1 MKRIFTS
8 AAVAIVML
16 LAATSAQAQI
26 KFGLKGGLN
35 VTDMSLS
42 KEVFDAD
49 NQAGFFIGPTVKFTL
64 PLIGLGIDAAALYD
78 QRQAKVKGEVGY
90 EQITIEERSLDSK
103 YINIPINLRYGIGLG
118 SVACLNFFAG
128 PQFGFN
134 VGDKNQSLF
143 KDMGEWRLKSST
155 FSVNVGLGA
164 MLLSHLQISANYNI
178 ACGKTGETTVS
189 SALGELAQSAAKKR
203 GRANAWQIGLAY
215 YF

>member
-42 KEVFDAD
+42 KKVFDAD
-49 NQAGFFIGPTVKFTL
+49 NQAGFFIGPTVKFSL
-64 PLIGLGIDAAALYD
+64 PLIGLGIDASALYD

-118 SVACLNFFAG
+118 SIASLNFFAG

-134 VGDKNQSLF
+134 VGKKHQELVDDATWN
-143 KDMGEWRLKSST
+143 LKSSA
-155 FSVNVGLGA
+155 FSVNVGAGVTIA
-164 MLLSHLQISANYNI
+164 SHFEFSANYNI
-178 ACGKTGETTVS
+178 ACGRTGDVTFEDTVNKVF
-189 SALGELAQSAAKKR
+189 KKH

>member
-1 MKRIFTS
+1 MKRIISS
-8 AAVAIVML
+8 AAIAIVMML
-16 LAATSAQAQI
+16 SAASAQAQI

-42 KEVFDAD
+42 KEVFNAD
-49 NQAGFFIGPTVKFTL
+49 NQAGFFIGPTIKFSL

-90 EQITIEERSLDSK
+90 EQIYIEERSLDSK

-118 SVACLNFFAG
+118 SVASLNFFAG

-134 VGDKNQSLF
+134 VGKKHQELVDDATWN
-143 KDMGEWRLKSST
+143 LKSSA
-155 FSVNVGLGA
+155 FSINVGAGVTIA
-164 MLLSHLQISANYNI
+164 SHFELSANYNL
-178 ACGKTGETTVS
+178 ACGRTGDVTFSDAVDKVF
-189 SALGELAQSAAKKR
+189 KKH

>member
-42 KEVFDAD
+42 KEVFNAD
-49 NQAGFFIGPTVKFTL
+49 NQAGFFIGPTVKFSL

-118 SVACLNFFAG
+118 SLASLNFFAG

-134 VGDKNQSLF
+134 VGKKHQELVDDATWN
-143 KDMGEWRLKSST
+143 LKSSA
-155 FSVNVGLGA
+155 FSVNVGAGVTIA
-164 MLLSHLQISANYNI
+164 SHFEVSANYNI
-178 ACGKTGETTVS
+178 ACGRTGDVTFEDTVDKVF
-189 SALGELAQSAAKKR
+189 KKH

>member
-1 MKRIFTS
+1 MKKIITS
-8 AAVAIVML
+8 AAIAIVMML
-16 LAATSAQAQI
+16 SAASAQAQI

-42 KEVFDAD
+42 KEVFNAD
-49 NQAGFFIGPTVKFTL
+49 NQAGFFIGPTVKFSL
-64 PLIGLGIDAAALYD
+64 PIIGLGIDAAALYD

-90 EQITIEERSLDSK
+90 EQIYIEERSLDSK

-118 SVACLNFFAG
+118 SLASLNFFAG

-134 VGDKNQSLF
+134 VGKKHQELVDDATWN
-143 KDMGEWRLKSST
+143 LKSSA
-155 FSVNVGLGA
+155 FSVNVGAGVTVA
-164 MLLSHLQISANYNI
+164 SHFELSANYNI
-178 ACGKTGETTVS
+178 ACGRTGDVTFSDTVDKVFS
-189 SALGELAQSAAKKR
+189 KER

>member
-1 MKRIFTS
+1 MKRIISS
-8 AAVAIVML
+8 AAIAIVMML
-16 LAATSAQAQI
+16 SAASAQAQI

-42 KEVFDAD
+42 KEVFNAD
-49 NQAGFFIGPTVKFTL
+49 NQAGFFIGPTVKFSL

-118 SVACLNFFAG
+118 SVASLNFFAG

-134 VGDKNQSLF
+134 VGKKHQELVDDATWN
-143 KDMGEWRLKSST
+143 LKSSA
-155 FSVNVGLGA
+155 FSVNVGAGVTIA
-164 MLLSHLQISANYNI
+164 SHFELSANYNI
-178 ACGKTGETTVS
+178 ACGRTGDVTFSDAVDKVF
-189 SALGELAQSAAKKR
+189 KKH

>member
-1 MKRIFTS
+1 MKRIIKS
-8 AAVAIVML
+8 AAIAIVMML
-16 LAATSAQAQI
+16 SAASAQAQI

-42 KEVFDAD
+42 KEVFNAD
-49 NQAGFFIGPTVKFTL
+49 NQAGFFIGPTVKFSL

-118 SVACLNFFAG
+118 SVASLNFFAG

-134 VGDKNQSLF
+134 VGKKHQELVDDATWN
-143 KDMGEWRLKSST
+143 LKSSA
-155 FSVNVGLGA
+155 FSVNVGAGVTIA
-164 MLLSHLQISANYNI
+164 SHFELSANYNI
-178 ACGKTGETTVS
+178 ACGRTGDVTFEDAVNKVF
-189 SALGELAQSAAKKR
+189 KKH

>member
-1 MKRIFTS
+1 M
-8 AAVAIVML
+8 
-16 LAATSAQAQI
+16 
-26 KFGLKGGLN
+26 KGGLN
-35 VTDMSLS
+35 VTEMSLS
-42 KEVFDAD
+42 KEVFNAD
-49 NQAGFFIGPTVKFTL
+49 NQAGFFIGPTVKFSL

-118 SVACLNFFAG
+118 SVASLNFFAG

-134 VGDKNQSLF
+134 VGKKHQELVDDATWN
-143 KDMGEWRLKSST
+143 LKSSA
-155 FSVNVGLGA
+155 FSVNVGAGVTIA
-164 MLLSHLQISANYNI
+164 SHFELSANYNI
-178 ACGKTGETTVS
+178 ACGRTGDVTFSDAVDKVF
-189 SALGELAQSAAKKR
+189 KKH

>member
-42 KEVFDAD
+42 KEVFNAD

-64 PLIGLGIDAAALYD
+64 PIIGLGIDASALYD
-78 QRQAKVKGEVGY
+78 QREAKVKGEVGY
-90 EQITIEERSLDSK
+90 EEIFIKERSMKSK
-103 YINIPINLRYGIGLG
+103 YINVPINLRYGIGLG
-118 SVACLNFFAG
+118 SVASLNFFAG

-134 VGDKNQSLF
+134 VGKKHQELVDDATWN
-143 KDMGEWRLKSST
+143 LKSSA
-155 FSVNVGLGA
+155 FSVNVGAGVTIA
-164 MLLSHLQISANYNI
+164 SHFELSANYNI
-178 ACGKTGETTVS
+178 ACGRTGDVTFEDTVNKVF
-189 SALGELAQSAAKKR
+189 KKH

>member
-42 KEVFDAD
+42 KEVFNAD
-49 NQAGFFIGPTVKFTL
+49 NQAGFFIGPTVKFSL
-64 PLIGLGIDAAALYD
+64 PLIGLGIDASALYD
-78 QRQAKVKGEVGY
+78 QRKAKVKGEVGY

-118 SVACLNFFAG
+118 SLASLNFFAG

-134 VGDKNQSLF
+134 VGKKHQELVDDATWN
-143 KDMGEWRLKSST
+143 LKSSA
-155 FSVNVGLGA
+155 FSVNVGAGVTIASQFEL
-164 MLLSHLQISANYNI
+164 SANYNI
-178 ACGKTGETTVS
+178 ACGRTGDVTFEDTVNKVF
-189 SALGELAQSAAKKR
+189 KKH

>member
-1 MKRIFTS
+1 MKRIISS
-8 AAVAIVML
+8 AAIAIVMML
-16 LAATSAQAQI
+16 SAASAQAQI

-42 KEVFDAD
+42 KEVFNAD
-49 NQAGFFIGPTVKFTL
+49 NQAGFFIGPTVKFSL

-118 SVACLNFFAG
+118 SVASLNFFAG

-134 VGDKNQSLF
+134 VGKKHQELVDDATWN
-143 KDMGEWRLKSST
+143 LKSSA
-155 FSVNVGLGA
+155 FSVNVGAGVTIA
-164 MLLSHLQISANYNI
+164 SHFELSANYNI
-178 ACGKTGETTVS
+178 ACGRTGDVTFEDTVNKVF
-189 SALGELAQSAAKKR
+189 KKN

>member
-42 KEVFDAD
+42 KEVFNAD
-49 NQAGFFIGPTVKFTL
+49 NQAGFFIGPTVKFSL

-90 EQITIEERSLDSK
+90 EQIYREERSLDSK

-118 SVACLNFFAG
+118 SVASLNFFAG
-128 PQFGFN
+128 PQFDRVSDFLGP
-134 VGDKNQSLF
+134 
-143 KDMGEWRLKSST
+143 LKI
-155 FSVNVGLGA
+155 SVT
-164 MLLSHLQISANYNI
+164 QISAGTQHNVVPDLCRI
-178 ACGKTGETTVS
+178 VVDVRTTDAYS
-189 SALGELAQSAAKKR
+189 NEHTLEMIRAAVHIR
-203 GRANAWQIGLAY
+203 RST
-215 YF
+215 FR

>member
-1 MKRIFTS
+1 MRKFFT
-8 AAVAIVML
+8 AAIVAASML
-16 LAATSAQAQI
+16 FAASSAQAQV

-35 VTDMSLS
+35 VTNMSLNS
-42 KEVFDAD
+42 EVFDAD
-49 NQAGFFIGPTVKFTL
+49 NQTGFFIGPTVKFTL
-64 PLIGLGIDAAALYD
+64 PIVGLGIDASALYD
-78 QRQAKVKGEVGY
+78 QRDAKVKVEDDGESV
-90 EQITIEERSLDSK
+90 ESK
-103 YINIPINLRYGIGLG
+103 IKNQSINIPINLRYGVGLG
-118 SVACLNFFAG
+118 STASLFLFAG

-143 KDMGEWRLKSST
+143 KDAAQWRLKSST

-189 SALGELAQSAAKKR
+189 EALGTTAQEVFKKR

>member
-1 MKRIFTS
+1 MKRIISS
-8 AAVAIVML
+8 AAIVIVMML
-16 LAATSAQAQI
+16 SAASAQAQI

-42 KEVFDAD
+42 KEVFNAD
-49 NQAGFFIGPTVKFTL
+49 NQAGFFIGPTVKFSL

-118 SVACLNFFAG
+118 SVASLNFFAG

-134 VGDKNQSLF
+134 VGKKHQELVDDATWN
-143 KDMGEWRLKSST
+143 LKSSA
-155 FSVNVGLGA
+155 FSINVGAGVTIA
-164 MLLSHLQISANYNI
+164 SHFELSANYNI
-178 ACGKTGETTVS
+178 ACGRTGDVTFEDAVNKVF
-189 SALGELAQSAAKKR
+189 KKH